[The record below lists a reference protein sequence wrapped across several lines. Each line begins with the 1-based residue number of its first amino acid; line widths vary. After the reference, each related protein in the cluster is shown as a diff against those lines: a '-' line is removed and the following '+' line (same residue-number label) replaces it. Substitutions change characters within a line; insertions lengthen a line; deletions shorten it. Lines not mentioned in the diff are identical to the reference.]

1 MGIQAF
7 EQKLFKLNELKTK
20 DYMDN
25 FNLSDLNGKKI
36 AVDISNF
43 LFRFIIKHNCYYLT
57 LFLNLCMTF
66 KKYNIQCIYVFDGN
80 APKEKNKV
88 LEKRKR
94 VRNKNIEKLSEYIK
108 ELKDFNNDVIK
119 NSKVSET
126 HFIEEKY
133 VQEKEKNIKKNIIKC
148 QKKTHKITKEHIK
161 EIKKLLD
168 LLKISYVHINY
179 EADIVCAH
187 LVKNN
192 IVDACLTNDNDLVCY
207 QCPIVLKDYNFHN
220 KTVNMLDIKKLS
232 KLLNIN
238 LNQLTF
244 LLVLFGCDYSSA
256 INFDTLKEIYDLLL
270 NNIPF
275 DEIINKYFSNNERVL
290 NAYKLFVS
298 NITFNKNKDIKY
310 LKYIDTKF
318 NKIDKECLEKY
329 ILDISKKEDIR
340 IQYKKDY
347 LGLLNNYTDV
357 YYYKFNEM

>member
-1 MGIQAF
+1 MGIHAF
-7 EQKLFKLNELKTK
+7 EQKLFKLNALETK
-20 DYMDN
+20 DYMKS

-43 LFRFIIKHNCYYLT
+43 LFRFIINNNCYYLT

-80 APKEKNKV
+80 APKEKNRV
-88 LEKRKR
+88 LEKRKK

-108 ELKDFNNDVIK
+108 ELKDFNDEVIE
-119 NSKVSET
+119 NSKVNET
-126 HFIEEKY
+126 HFIEEKEDL
-133 VQEKEKNIKKNIIKC
+133 EKKKHIKKNIIKC
-148 QKKTHKITKEHIK
+148 KKKTHKITKEHIK

-168 LLKISYVHINY
+168 LLKISYVHLNY
-179 EADIVCAH
+179 EADIVCAY

-207 QCPIVLKDYNFHN
+207 QCPIVLKDYNFRN
-220 KTVNMLDIKKLS
+220 KTVNMLNIQKLS

-256 INFDTLKEIYDLLL
+256 INFDILKEIYNLLL
-270 NNIPF
+270 NNISF
-275 DEIINKYFSNNERVL
+275 DEIINKYFSYNEKVL

-310 LKYIDTKF
+310 LKYMDTKI
-318 NKIDKECLEKY
+318 NKIDKECLQKY
-329 ILDISKKEDIR
+329 IIDISEKENIST
-340 IQYKKDY
+340 QYKKYY
-347 LGLLNNYTDV
+347 LYILNNYTDS